1 MSIHIY
7 NRPTLNDGKKLSAF
21 HKNSSSNNL
30 SKEIEAAL
38 PGEHFLIRFYGDSI
52 ECNFDN
58 QLTAGE
64 ITTLDAE
71 VANFVVDNV
80 NEHKQVRYREIDN
93 NTFDLIN
100 KGFTYNGKKF
110 PLSAKFQR
118 LYTGLKA
125 ALDIMQPS
133 DWPLSLNTKNNKE
146 SISIADATEFLT
158 FYGTGVATMRT
169 HHDSGTVIKELVRA
183 ATTVA
188 EVDAVV
194 DNR

>member
-1 MSIHIY
+1 MSTHIY
-7 NRPTLNDGKKLSAF
+7 NRPTLADGKKLSAF
-21 HKNSSSNNL
+21 HTNSSGENL
-30 SKEIEAAL
+30 SKEIESAL
-38 PGEHFLIRFYGDSI
+38 PGKHFIILFHANDIK
-52 ECNFDN
+52 CNFDD

-71 VANFVVDNV
+71 ISGFVADIVD
-80 NEHKQVRYREIDN
+80 EHKKIRYREIDN

-110 PLSAKFQR
+110 PLSARFLR
-118 LYTGLKA
+118 LYIGLKA
-125 ALDIMQPS
+125 SLDIMQPS
-133 DWPLSLNTKNNKE
+133 DWPLVLNTKNNKE
-146 SISIADATEFLT
+146 SVSIADATEFLT
-158 FYGTGVATMRT
+158 FFGTGLATMRT
-169 HHDSGTVIKELVRA
+169 HYDSGTTIKGQVRA